1 MIDLINLSIV
11 RQISIIF
18 ASTYSISSLS
28 FFFVSF
34 IEKRDRTKWARHCL
48 LSILPFLLIYNN
60 SFLYIISFLF
70 IALVIGITIFGI
82 CSVFYWAFK
91 PTFLYLKS
99 IKLPSIK
106 LPNWYSLYY
115 KIRRKIK
122 AGKLPSNF
130 NLQNGPYK

>member
-1 MIDLINLSIV
+1 MIDLIDLPLV
-11 RQISIIF
+11 RQISILLT
-18 ASTYSISSLS
+18 STYSLYSLI
-28 FFFVSF
+28 FFFISL
-34 IEKRDRTKWARHCL
+34 IDKRDRSIWARHCL
-48 LSILPFLLIYNN
+48 LSIIPFLLINN
-60 SFLYIISFLF
+60 NNFLYIISFLF

-91 PTFLYLKS
+91 PTFLYLKG

-106 LPNWYSLYY
+106 LPNWYLLYY